1 MSQNQQQMTQRKTF
15 FHRTKTKRNARAAIT
30 ISIIAFIALAARF
43 MYVFY
48 MGDSNLEG
56 DFSGFKWLSTF
67 LFNFGVEVSMVGM
80 GALMWIST
88 KFHARYSMS
97 KKLFRVIGVSWMSV
111 GFFFMAWIFT
121 SAAYFTKFYEIVF
134 AGVIAITATIISVLL
149 IMLISRELTNV
160 MDLKNSFFDFI
171 IEFRLHYKKLLVNA
185 LHRNEEYKATYQE
198 ILDMELLDDA
208 YDEMLKNE
216 TEKTENSMKKVVQE
230 IDDWNN

>member
-1 MSQNQQQMTQRKTF
+1 
-15 FHRTKTKRNARAAIT
+15 
-30 ISIIAFIALAARF
+30 
-43 MYVFY
+43 
-48 MGDSNLEG
+48 
-56 DFSGFKWLSTF
+56 
-67 LFNFGVEVSMVGM
+67 
-80 GALMWIST
+80 
-88 KFHARYSMS
+88 
-97 KKLFRVIGVSWMSV
+97 MSV